1 MQIDRVQG
9 PTPPAGGPSAGTR
22 SGSAD
27 AAAPAPEPAPAPATS
42 QPAAAQGNQ
51 HALRAA
57 VESVNRYLQ
66 SVNQSLRFERD
77 TATGKTIVRIVDTAS
92 GDLVRQIPSEEVLDI
107 ARSLAQGRGVVLRTL
122 A

>member
-9 PTPPAGGPSAGTR
+9 PTPPAGGPSPGTR
-22 SGSAD
+22 SAPAD
-27 AAAPAPEPAPAPATS
+27 APAATTE
-42 QPAAAQGNQ
+42 PAAAAVSQRLPAPQ
-51 HALRAA
+51 PDPQALRAA
-57 VESVNRYLQ
+57 TESVNRYLQ

-77 TATGKTIVRIVDTAS
+77 SATGKTIVRIVDTAS
-92 GDLVRQIPSEEVLDI
+92 GDLIRQIPSEEVLEI